1 MFLEC
6 CVLSLISPAA
16 PLPPLSALFLQCDLD
31 WYYCPRDPGCV
42 TYTMSVESV
51 TFDDAAAGPL
61 AAKDQVRLLVNGT
74 TSLSEVP
81 HYGTFVIY
89 ELSGGEIMQGEL
101 RKNNY
106 MTITPVAGEKW
117 SKFALD
123 IPFTLAAGAFQTPYF
138 EIGLDIFQGSQGDN
152 EGMCIEVAN
161 PPYVKYEQDKPS
173 PPGKPFVQVCF
184 CVTRV
189 PLSLSLSR
197 PLTPLLTSPLSSRVF
212 TSPPCFSS
220 ARTWVTV
227 FSRTRRFRR
236 SFTRPRASS
245 RRTGRHGRERERER
259 DTHTFS
265 QVEFRKSTVC
275 TSDGRPYIFS
285 VPALAR

>member
-189 PLSLSLSR
+189 PLSLSLS
-197 PLTPLLTSPLSSRVF
+197 LSSSNSSSDISTLLPRLHVTSLLQFCKDMGHGVF
-212 TSPPCFSS
+212 KNETLPEVIHQATCQLSTNGTS
-220 ARTWVTV
+220 W
-227 FSRTRRFRR
+227 
-236 SFTRPRASS
+236 
-245 RRTGRHGRERERER
+245 
-259 DTHTFS
+259 
-265 QVEFRKSTVC
+265 
-275 TSDGRPYIFS
+275 
-285 VPALAR
+285 